1 MEDYLVPGGQAQ
13 AEYIEKKSRFI
24 GQVFPVTTEQE
35 AKACA
40 DAFAAV
46 SIGRSAMECV
56 KLQRYHYSTLISGD
70 VNSRAMRREPELAID
85 DCTERYD
92 ALYKKLQDKLK

>member
-1 MEDYLVPGGQAQ
+1 
-13 AEYIEKKSRFI
+13 
-24 GQVFPVTTEQE
+24 
-35 AKACA
+35 
-40 DAFAAV
+40 
-46 SIGRSAMECV
+46 MECV